1 MEPALLLIGVVVVVV
16 ALIAVLVGGQRRR
29 DAALAPV
36 PLGPS
41 WSPPDLDPDDDRP
54 DTAFP
59 ELDLEEQASFI
70 AEQTG
75 APRAVI
81 DDVVNA
87 WQEYLTVI
95 GLASLPPTHR
105 YRIYDPYNPPVAR
118 RGDDGR
124 PVADPDRVA
133 RDVGMRTAIPERE
146 AADILAAEL
155 AYLERVGLSG

>member
-1 MEPALLLIGVVVVVV
+1 MDPVLLLVAVVLLAG
-16 ALIAVLVGGQRRR
+16 ALIALLVGGRRRR

-41 WSPPDLDPDDDRP
+41 WSPPGLDPDDDTP

-59 ELDLEEQASFI
+59 ELDVEDQAAYI
-70 AEQTG
+70 AQRTG
-75 APRAVI
+75 APRPVI

-87 WQEYLTVI
+87 WQEYLAVT
-95 GLASLPPTHR
+95 GLASLPATHQ

-118 RGDDGR
+118 RGHDGA
-124 PVADPDRVA
+124 PIADPDRVA
-133 RDVGMRTAIPERE
+133 RDVGMRTAIPERD

-155 AYLERVGLSG
+155 AYLDQAGVTP